1 MSKTGE
7 KGKIPPPPPD
17 EDGNSI
23 VVEDGSNMETSMTPT
38 VEDLMKK
45 LEKLKANDKKG

>member
-1 MSKTGE
+1 MSKIGE